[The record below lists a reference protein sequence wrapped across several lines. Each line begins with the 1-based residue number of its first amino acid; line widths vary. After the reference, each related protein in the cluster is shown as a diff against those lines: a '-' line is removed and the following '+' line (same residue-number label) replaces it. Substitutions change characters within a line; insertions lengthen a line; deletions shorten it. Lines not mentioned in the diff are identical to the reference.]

1 MFVFCTH
8 VVSGLLLHQS
18 DIFKHVCFEQGG
30 SMLIEISASPWS
42 SSSCTKSS
50 WPLSWKRS
58 GSQLFT
64 DSPTAHPLQRL
75 RKLTRRKQ
83 TSRHLHVSSQF
94 YSDYLWPCKLSDDLQ
109 VRVIHVVFPCNVQGC
124 LPIDS
129 QTVWIHSCFQQQS
142 DNDGVTYLRCH
153 MQWHQQ
159 VGSNWLV
166 ARSTIAENSWRF
178 QVSEAMPN
186 TAPSEGVDIQI
197 YIYIYV
203 YGAIYIFIHT
213 VIIMDL
219 YIYNIYISL
228 YICIISLIT

>member
-1 MFVFCTH
+1 MCVFVFCTH
-8 VVSGLLLHQS
+8 VVSGLLLHQPDNS
-18 DIFKHVCFEQGG
+18 NMFALSRGVAC
-30 SMLIEISASPWS
+30 SL
-42 SSSCTKSS
+42 KSLRRHDRA
-50 WPLSWKRS
+50 PAVPKAHGHYLEKGC

-64 DSPTAHPLQRL
+64 DSPTGHPLQRL

-159 VGSNWLV
+159 VCSHWLV
-166 ARSTIAENSWRF
+166 ARSTSNAENSWRF
-178 QVSEAMPN
+178 QVGEAMPN

-219 YIYNIYISL
+219 YIYYIPVYISV
-228 YICIISLIT
+228 S